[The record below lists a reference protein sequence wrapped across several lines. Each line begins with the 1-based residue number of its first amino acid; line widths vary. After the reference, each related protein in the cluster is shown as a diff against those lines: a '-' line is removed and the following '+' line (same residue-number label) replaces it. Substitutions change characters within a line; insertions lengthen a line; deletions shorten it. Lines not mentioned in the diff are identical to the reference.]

1 MFPSSFNTLFPSPL
15 LDRSFSFRL
24 ECSEA
29 LLRFSQ
35 SGLSWRTP
43 LRRVIGIQ
51 SRHRLREV
59 YVLYAY
65 SEAADTPTIAFCI
78 CLVSLRV
85 FMFADNPSYFSV
97 VVDTNG
103 PATKRSPRMGNAASV
118 SDTVSTS
125 SECSLGRQFTPPLSL
140 ANKRCLRNLLRS
152 VSSTSADSNQELL
165 IMGEPR
171 LSDIAPELNIKLSN
185 EPRRSN
191 SLKTTRTDNR
201 NLYLPLPTSE
211 IEADE
216 LSGEDEEVFI
226 SENSARYYNLTAKH
240 GNTVANRRR
249 HSIGTVMAR
258 ERSVSVTSSNA
269 SFKDDFPQVIIH
281 ATADGNTVG
290 ANSVPIDDHSMR
302 HSSYPRKRC
311 NRCTRGEW
319 FCIFDLFVL
328 T

>member
-1 MFPSSFNTLFPSPL
+1 
-15 LDRSFSFRL
+15 
-24 ECSEA
+24 
-29 LLRFSQ
+29 
-35 SGLSWRTP
+35 
-43 LRRVIGIQ
+43 
-51 SRHRLREV
+51 
-59 YVLYAY
+59 
-65 SEAADTPTIAFCI
+65 
-78 CLVSLRV
+78 
-85 FMFADNPSYFSV
+85 MFADNPSYFSV

-103 PATKRSPRMGNAASV
+103 PSSRRSPRMGNVPSV

-140 ANKRCLRNLLRS
+140 ANKRCLRNFLRS

-171 LSDIAPELNIKLSN
+171 LSDIAPDLNIKIPN

-211 IEADE
+211 MEADE
-216 LSGEDEEVFI
+216 LSAEDEEVFL
-226 SENSARYYNLTAKH
+226 SENTVKYYNLTTKN
-240 GNTVANRRR
+240 GNPVSNRRR

-269 SFKDDFPQVIIH
+269 SFKDDFPQVVIH
-281 ATADGNTVG
+281 ATADGNAVG
-290 ANSVPIDDHSMR
+290 ANPIPIDDHSMR

-311 NRCTRGEW
+311 IRCTRGKS
-319 FCIFDLFVL
+319 ILFL
-328 T
+328 FKPK